1 MFQLVIAIKVAVLV
15 SLVIVYGFFIQEVW
29 VKFTEKSTSYIQSY
43 KIVDSYTSPT
53 VMFCFD
59 PPEKP
64 SMKKHYNIDGMP
76 YNTLITSN
84 HTTKSMTKLFQDTYY
99 QHGRDFIL
107 TATNYKFEVIE
118 LHEGS
123 ENIIEMSNGIMNK
136 IVVKKFY
143 SYVMGSCYSA
153 TQLLFQDPDEFFNFG
168 LIFNDSLKLKKDEP
182 KKVEVIITS
191 KTNAYGIIR
200 GSYVEGEQLNMYLS
214 MKDRGSVVANL
225 REYRYNLLS
234 SPPHC
239 VQIDHYKCLGN
250 GLQKVLEDEKSCISS
265 KYGNFCIN
273 NCPKICLPLAFQ
285 NFLELVSSNVTIP
298 ICETGEENNCM
309 ATNMAIYLEVLSRDC
324 STSCN
329 IIKYK
334 GAESDEKVIF
344 YNSNN
349 FLCQFNVLWLK
360 TI

>member
-1 MFQLVIAIKVAVLV
+1 MVKTIKIVALV

-64 SMKKHYNIDGMP
+64 SMKKHYNLDGMP
-76 YNTLITSN
+76 YNILVTSSN
-84 HTTKSMTKLFQDTYY
+84 TTKSMTKMFQDAYY
-99 QHGRDFIL
+99 HHGRDFIL
-107 TATNYKFEVIE
+107 TAINYKSEAVE
-118 LHEGS
+118 LHEGND
-123 ENIIEMSNGIMNK
+123 NIIEMSKGITNTV
-136 IVVKKFY
+136 VVKKFY
-143 SYVMGSCYSA
+143 SYGMGSCYSV
-153 TQLLFQDPDEFFNFG
+153 TQLVLQDPDEVFNFG
-168 LIFNDSLKLKKDEP
+168 IIFNDSLKLKKDEP

-200 GSYVEGEQLNMYLS
+200 GSWVEGEQLNMHLS
-214 MKDRGSVVANL
+214 MKDRGSIVVNL

-239 VQIDHYKCLGN
+239 EQIDHYKCLGN

-273 NCPKICLPLAFQ
+273 NCPKICLPLVFQ
-285 NFLELVSSNVTIP
+285 NFWVLVSSNITIP
-298 ICETGEENNCM
+298 ICETGEENKCM
-309 ATNMAIYLEVLSRDC
+309 ATIISYHLEVLSRHC

-334 GAESDEKVIF
+334 GAESDEKWTF
-344 YNSNN
+344 YK
-349 FLCQFNVLWLK
+349 FFFKL
-360 TI
+360 

>member
-1 MFQLVIAIKVAVLV
+1 MVIAIKVAVLV

-29 VKFTEKSTSYIQSY
+29 VKFTEKSTSYGQSY

-118 LHEGS
+118 LHEGN
-123 ENIIEMSNGIMNK
+123 ENIIEMSNGITNK
-136 IVVKKFY
+136 VVVRKFY
-143 SYVMGSCYSA
+143 SYGMGACYSA
-153 TQLLFQDPDEFFNFG
+153 TQSLFQDPDEFFNFG

-239 VQIDHYKCLGN
+239 VQINHYKCLGN
-250 GLQKVLEDEKSCISS
+250 GLHKVLEDEKSCISS

-273 NCPKICLPLAFQ
+273 NCTKICLPLVFQ
-285 NFLELVSSNVTIP
+285 NFLELVSLNVTIP
-298 ICETGEENNCM
+298 VCETGEENNCM

-334 GAESDEKVIF
+334 GAESDEKGTF
-344 YNSNN
+344 YNCANLMS
-349 FLCQFNVLWLK
+349 CS
-360 TI
+360 